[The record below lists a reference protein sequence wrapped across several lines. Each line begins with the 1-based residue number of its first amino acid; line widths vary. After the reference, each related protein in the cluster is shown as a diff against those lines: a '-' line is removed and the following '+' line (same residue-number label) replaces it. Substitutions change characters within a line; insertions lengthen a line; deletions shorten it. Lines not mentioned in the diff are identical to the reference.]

1 MASATNRPFR
11 SRSLV
16 RLRIGAFRA
25 SDAGSNPAGS
35 IIPEETPLGP
45 GNNAGLL
52 FLIFRLVEDG
62 LWAQHLQTLPPAFR
76 LGDEDVALSQ
86 ARVGRPGGEWRR

>member
-1 MASATNRPFR
+1 MY
-11 SRSLV
+11 
-16 RLRIGAFRA
+16 RL
-25 SDAGSNPAGS
+25 PAGS